1 MNLKISSL
9 KNWGFNIGAP
19 LIIAGPCSAESE
31 EQLMQTVRQLS
42 KKNVHVLRAGIWK
55 PRTRPGSFEG
65 VGFIGLQWL
74 KKAGKEA
81 GLPVCVEV
89 ANAQH
94 AFEALKMGIDMIWIG
109 ARTTVNPFA
118 VQEIAEALRGVD
130 IPVMIKNPV
139 NTDLELW
146 IGAIERINKA
156 GITKIAAI
164 HRGFSSY
171 EKTKYRNKPHW
182 EIPIELKRR
191 IPDLPLICDPSHIC
205 GTTEIIQNVAQTA
218 MDLNYDGLMIES
230 HFNPEVALSDA
241 KQQLTPDELEKLLSQ
256 IIYRRVS
263 TDDAKFLSRLED
275 FRDKIDH
282 LDETIVNMLSERMEI
297 SRNIGHYKKQ
307 NKVTILQPNRWDEI
321 VRKRVEQGTGK
332 KLTEEFV
339 MQLFEIIHQESIH
352 HQTKV
357 MNEYKE

>member
-1 MNLKISSL
+1 MDNKLKLAGI
-9 KNWGFNIGAP
+9 KDWGFKTSSP
-19 LIIAGPCSAESE
+19 LIIAGPCSAETE
-31 EQLMQTVRQLS
+31 EQVMETVMALAKQ
-42 KKNVHVLRAGIWK
+42 NVQMIRAGIWK
-55 PRTRPGSFEG
+55 PRTRPNSFEG

-89 ANAQH
+89 ANAKH
-94 AFEALKMGIDMIWIG
+94 ALDALKLGIEALWIG

-118 VQEIAEALRGVD
+118 VQEIADALQGVD
-130 IPVMIKNPV
+130 VPVMIKNPV

-191 IPDLPLICDPSHIC
+191 IPELPLICDPSHIC
-205 GTTEIIQNVAQTA
+205 GSTDYLLSVSQTA
-218 MDLNYDGLMIES
+218 IDLNYDGLIIES
-230 HFNPEVALSDA
+230 HINPKKALSDA
-241 KQQLTPDELEKLLSQ
+241 KQQLTPEELGELLSK

-263 TDDAKFLSRLED
+263 SDDAKFLSRLED

-282 LDETIVNMLSERMEI
+282 LDETLVNMLADRMDVSREI
-297 SRNIGHYKKQ
+297 GKYKKEK
-307 NKVTILQPNRWDEI
+307 NITIFQPGRWDEI
-321 VRKRVEQGTGK
+321 VRNREKQGTEK
-332 KLTEEFV
+332 KLTVEFV
-339 MQLFEIIHQESIH
+339 RQLFEIIHQESIH
-352 HQTKV
+352 HQNKV
-357 MNEYKE
+357 MNS